1 MSLICIFFPKKTFQ
15 CLNLAVSKGMLHMF
29 VATTD
34 IFMLRNSIL
43 ILLITAFGEVP
54 DLDFNFFFSFNFLI

>member
-1 MSLICIFFPKKTFQ
+1 
-15 CLNLAVSKGMLHMF
+15 MF

-34 IFMLRNSIL
+34 IFMLRYSIL

-54 DLDFNFFFSFNFLI
+54 DLDFNFFLVLTF

>member
-1 MSLICIFFPKKTFQ
+1 
-15 CLNLAVSKGMLHMF
+15 MF

-34 IFMLRNSIL
+34 IFMLRYSIL